1 MTSRGSSDNLS
12 VTVVGA
18 GAVGMACACYLQREG
33 HDVTVI
39 DRLGPG
45 EACSFGNSGG
55 LAASHVDPLGT
66 PGVFAQVPGW
76 LIDPLGPLR
85 LRWAHLPHMLPFLIR
100 LVRASSPH
108 RMRVIAETLASLV
121 SGSYD
126 AWKPLIK
133 EADLS
138 GEILHR
144 GAINVYP
151 SEQALDKDMG
161 RWDLQRDLGLSVER
175 LDEDELRQLEPA
187 LVPAYRCAILQPD
200 WRRVRDP
207 YRIVEGLATHFQRR
221 GGTILREIVSEI
233 QTAGQGTTAAIRTN
247 RRLHP
252 TQRVVI
258 AAGAWSHR
266 FSAAL
271 GSPVPLE
278 SGRGY
283 NVTLTDPGLEFEH
296 LVISRDK
303 AKFTL
308 ASLSVGLRVGG
319 TLEFAGVDAAP
330 DYRRAKA
337 ALESVKRVFP
347 QVHTESYAMWCGDRP
362 MTPDTLPV
370 ISPSP
375 RHPDVFYAFGH
386 GHLGLTMAG
395 ITGKVISEL
404 VSGRTPTLD
413 LERLRVDRF

>member
-1 MTSRGSSDNLS
+1 MKTPASPDRLS
-12 VTVVGA
+12 VTVIGA

-33 HDVTVI
+33 HEVTVI

-55 LAASHVDPLGT
+55 LAASHVEPLGT
-66 PGVFAQVPGW
+66 PGVFLQVPGW

-85 LRWAHLPHMLPFLIR
+85 LRWAHLPHMFPFLIR
-100 LVRASSPH
+100 LLRASTPG
-108 RMRVIAETLASLV
+108 RMRVIAETQASLV
-121 SGSYD
+121 RGSYD

-133 EADLS
+133 DADLG

-151 SEQALDKDMG
+151 SEQAREQDMG
-161 RWDLQRDLGLSVER
+161 RWNLQRELGLSVES

-187 LVPAYRCAILQPD
+187 LVPAYRSAVLQPE

-207 YRIVEGLATHFQRR
+207 YRIVEGLAIHFQRE

-233 QTAGQGTTAAIRTN
+233 QVHGQADSVAVRTN
-247 RRLHP
+247 RSLRP
-252 TQRVVI
+252 TQRVVV

-266 FSAAL
+266 ISAAL

-283 NVTLTDPGLEFEH
+283 NVTLNDPGLEFEH
-296 LVISRDK
+296 LVIARGK
-303 AKFTL
+303 VKFTL

-319 TLEFAGVDAAP
+319 ALEFAGVDAAP

-337 ALESVKRVFP
+337 ALESVTRVFP
-347 QVHTESYAMWCGDRP
+347 HVNTKDHAMWCGDRP
-362 MTPDTLPV
+362 MTPDTIPV
-370 ISPSP
+370 ISQSP

-395 ITGKVISEL
+395 ITGKLITEL
-404 VSGRTPTLD
+404 VSGRSPSLD
-413 LERLRVDRF
+413 LGRMRVDRF